1 MPGRK
6 LSEEARQEDILRAA
20 YDVAARQGL
29 SALSL
34 RAVAERATVS
44 HGTVLFHF
52 KRREQLVAAL
62 LERVL
67 YATAILRVPYD
78 VERLTRPSD
87 KLLEQL
93 RIEMERLSNE
103 ARHFRLFLEYWTLGL
118 RSAPIRRSVTA
129 AIAAYRTAWRALCEP
144 VVMPAA
150 DSSSP
155 SKNAS
160 RQTRFGLADAEGM
173 AAVAVS
179 LVHGCALQ
187 AVIDPTGFD
196 IQQHFDAAGRMLE
209 AALSRS
215 QETPAFNVKRRVA
228 LSGATR

>member
-20 YDVAARQGL
+20 YDVAVRQGL

-34 RAVAERATVS
+34 RAVAERAKVS
-44 HGTVLFHF
+44 HGTILFHF
-52 KRREQLVAAL
+52 KRRDQLVAAL

-129 AIAAYRTAWRALCEP
+129 AMAAYRTAWRALCEP
-144 VVMPAA
+144 VITPAR

-155 SKNAS
+155 AKDAS
-160 RQTRFGLADAEGM
+160 RQIKYGLANAEGL

-215 QETPAFNVKRRVA
+215 RESPTFDVKRVA